1 MTPPNNNIIPQ
12 NCKMTDNTSA
22 GVGVQDFEPRP
33 QQQNFEPRPRLPQQQ
48 NLEPR
53 LPEDWKVVRLG
64 DVADISSGGS
74 APQGDKYFKGDK
86 PFVRVSHIDNQNY
99 SINKYDLINDN
110 AINDYRLKLF
120 PKGTIVFPKSGAT
133 VYLEKRAMLPI
144 DAYVVSHLCTVISN
158 KEKAIQHFLFYVLI
172 NLKLAKE
179 KADGYPTL
187 NISEVKQI
195 PIPLPPLPEQ
205 QKIAAVLSAVQEAKE
220 KTEAVIA
227 TAKALKKSMMKHLY
241 TYGPVSPQE
250 AETVSLKETEIG
262 PVPEDWEVARL
273 GEYCNVFSGYAFKSD
288 DFCNNGILVVKIGNL
303 QNGSIVFNAKESFFP
318 REKIN
323 DDMSKFILNEGDILI
338 ALTGATTGKIS
349 LVPKSVNG
357 ALLNQRVGKFSFYN
371 DSLYKSF
378 VMYYF
383 ITDEFQNHIKINIM
397 QSAQGN
403 ISPKQIETFPIPL
416 PPLPEQQK
424 IASILSAIDEKIEAE
439 ENKKKAL
446 EELFKTLLHNLM
458 TAKIRVNQL
467 EVTS

>member
-1 MTPPNNNIIPQ
+1 
-12 NCKMTDNTSA
+12 
-22 GVGVQDFEPRP
+22 
-33 QQQNFEPRPRLPQQQ
+33 
-48 NLEPR
+48 
-53 LPEDWKVVRLG
+53 
-64 DVADISSGGS
+64 
-74 APQGDKYFKGDK
+74 
-86 PFVRVSHIDNQNY
+86 
-99 SINKYDLINDN
+99 
-110 AINDYRLKLF
+110 
-120 PKGTIVFPKSGAT
+120 
-133 VYLEKRAMLPI
+133 
-144 DAYVVSHLCTVISN
+144 
-158 KEKAIQHFLFYVLI
+158 
-172 NLKLAKE
+172 
-179 KADGYPTL
+179 
-187 NISEVKQI
+187 
-195 PIPLPPLPEQ
+195 
-205 QKIAAVLSAVQEAKE
+205 
-220 KTEAVIA
+220 
-227 TAKALKKSMMKHLY
+227 
-241 TYGPVSPQE
+241 
-250 AETVSLKETEIG
+250 
-262 PVPEDWEVARL
+262 
-273 GEYCNVFSGYAFKSD
+273 
-288 DFCNNGILVVKIGNL
+288 
-303 QNGSIVFNAKESFFP
+303 
-318 REKIN
+318 
-323 DDMSKFILNEGDILI
+323 MSKFILNEGDILI